1 GFPIPVVGG
10 HTPVKGRN
18 RSVVFFRRVKRI
30 GRVATFEDR
39 AETALRADF
48 YFVVAGTG
56 YRCPAEEGE
65 SYFLVIVGR
74 REKSGLD
81 IPLLDEVTDGRPV
94 GDRIAGVSSHAP
106 VIVDIV
112 G

>member
-1 GFPIPVVGG
+1 MRLCIDPRESTVGVRRVVIEWIDLMRSERIGLVSKRKRATRLPGFPIPVVGG
-10 HTPVKGRN
+10 HTPGKSRN

-56 YRCPAEEGE
+56 YRCPAEE
-65 SYFLVIVGR
+65 
-74 REKSGLD
+74 
-81 IPLLDEVTDGRPV
+81 
-94 GDRIAGVSSHAP
+94 
-106 VIVDIV
+106 
-112 G
+112 